1 MKLIFFLEDNHQ
13 QLKKDLNLTAAL
25 GLNGKMAVTFA
36 MLVRQLWTSSAP
48 SIAPSKLRE
57 LIGQKY
63 ANFRGFEQQDT
74 QEFLSSLLSLLHEDL
89 NRVVKKPFYESALD
103 CSEDS
108 HDQTCHIADESW
120 SRHLSRDNSI
130 IVDNFYGQFKSKVI
144 SEIGFDLLG
153 RI

>member
-1 MKLIFFLEDNHQ
+1 
-13 QLKKDLNLTAAL
+13 
-25 GLNGKMAVTFA
+25 MAVTFA

-120 SRHLSRDNSI
+120 ARHLSRDNSV
-130 IVDNFYGQFKSKVI
+130 IVDNFYGQFKSKVKRY
-144 SEIGFDLLG
+144 LN
-153 RI
+153 RIY